1 MDLTFLDI
9 LLSSTNI
16 FFNLGICSRHLRFT
30 SALHAGTDYGPLARF
45 WAVLTPSIC
54 WVRLQGTTVAF
65 THNIEITQ
73 NSTNRMMKILQLKM
87 YRRKCLPQSL
97 SQTQIFQTTS
107 PAHPWLWAWLY
118 EIFPPC
124 KSVEWWNPLL
134 FCITGLVWW
143 RGSGGIITLNN
154 TCRHEGEIIR
164 MIKML
169 LWWEWFMMIKIS
181 F

>member
-87 YRRKCLPQSL
+87 YCRKCLHQSQ
-97 SQTQIFQTTS
+97 SRTQIFQTTS
-107 PAHPWLWAWLY
+107 PASPGY
-118 EIFPPC
+118 EPDCMKYFLPV
-124 KSVEWWNPLL
+124 KVLS
-134 FCITGLVWW
+134 
-143 RGSGGIITLNN
+143 
-154 TCRHEGEIIR
+154 GEILCYLVLQAWCGGEGVVA
-164 MIKML
+164 L
-169 LWWEWFMMIKIS
+169 LH
-181 F
+181 

>member
-87 YRRKCLPQSL
+87 YCRKCLPQSL
-97 SQTQIFQTTS
+97 SWTQIFQTTS
-107 PAHPWLWAWLY
+107 PASPGY
-118 EIFPPC
+118 EPGCMKYFLPV
-124 KSVEWWNPLL
+124 KVLS
-134 FCITGLVWW
+134 
-143 RGSGGIITLNN
+143 
-154 TCRHEGEIIR
+154 GEILCYPVLQAWCGWEGVVA
-164 MIKML
+164 L
-169 LWWEWFMMIKIS
+169 LH
-181 F
+181 